1 MKTIPVTFGIAFFAI
16 AMISGAAL
24 NDASAVVDDGELTKY
39 SPSGKYKVD
48 MSWKPAGPIEPGK
61 IIYLISK

>member
-48 MSWKPAGPIEPGK
+48 MTFKSATLSRPTLKAI
-61 IIYLISK
+61 